1 MLGNRAVPVFV
12 EFFESLDEV
21 LVVGSRKLGDYTGDS
36 GLLEMGFHLIINKI
50 IIENT
55 YRERF

>member
-1 MLGNRAVPVFV
+1 M
-12 EFFESLDEV
+12 
-21 LVVGSRKLGDYTGDS
+21 VGSRKLGDYTGDS